1 MTETRN
7 NSIPSSYAK
16 EFAMPDGFPE
26 IVSRLAREILREQPE
41 DLDTFCLKY
50 FEGRLQSEPEA
61 GMFRSGKRNSILEDP
76 DPGLILTE
84 MSPQEIEEL
93 IHSLFREQDVD
104 GNHTLD
110 RHEFKMVF
118 NKLGAQLG
126 LRKNDVRRILAEA
139 DRDENGLVSYAEFI
153 PVAMGVIQ
161 TLVAKYEL
169 RQEEERMA
177 KVKQDA
183 ESHIYHGM
191 PHEELEE
198 ILTSIFRE
206 ADTDGNG
213 TLDLDEFERCLADIR
228 IGMTRKERNVLM
240 FETYADQDGK
250 IAYEAFK
257 PLCME
262 LLTELTAQ
270 EWMAPSQDVQDL
282 HVTIL
287 DECKSLDSKKT
298 GKLSHEDLQQAL
310 SSMDLGLTLLQ
321 ICSILSETDDDDL
334 GMVDYVAAVPRIAF
348 MVHSCMHYSQK
359 LVEKQEQ
366 MQTLHASDGWGM
378 VFGRDRD
385 QLEGELLSAFRD
397 LDYDGVGCLSREE
410 IKATLKSVLP
420 DLDRPSMHALL
431 ALAPQT
437 ETAQY
442 RYSPVVEQAFVSFS
456 VALYCTKLVIH

>member
-1 MTETRN
+1 MTEGTV
-7 NSIPSSYAK
+7 PSSYAK
-16 EFAMPDGFPE
+16 EFAMPDGFPDV
-26 IVSRLAREILREQPE
+26 VSKLAREILREQPADIE
-41 DLDTFCLKY
+41 AFCLQY
-50 FEGRLQSEPEA
+50 FSEKMQNDASQHEMPSK
-61 GMFRSGKRNSILEDP
+61 RSKRNSILEDP
-76 DPGLILTE
+76 DPGFLLTE

-104 GNHTLD
+104 ANHTLD

-118 NKLGAQLG
+118 NKLGAKLG

-161 TLVAKYEL
+161 TLVAKHEL
-169 RQEEERMA
+169 RQEEERQA
-177 KVKQDA
+177 KVKEEA

-228 IGMTRKERNVLM
+228 IGMTRKEINVLM
-240 FETYADQDGK
+240 FETYADNDGK

-262 LLTELTAQ
+262 LLAELTAQ
-270 EWMAPSQDVQDL
+270 EWMAPSQDVQDIQ
-282 HVTIL
+282 VAIL
-287 DECKSLDSKKT
+287 EAFQKADKT
-298 GKLSHEDLQQAL
+298 ESGMLSHEQLQSVL
-310 SSMDLGLTLLQ
+310 SRMDLGLTLLQ
-321 ICSILSETDDDDL
+321 ICSILSETKEDDR
-334 GMVDYVAAVPRIAF
+334 GMIDYGAEVSRVAF

-359 LVEKQEQ
+359 LVEKQER

-385 QLEGELLSAFRD
+385 QLEEELLAAFRE
-397 LDYDGVGCLSREE
+397 LDEDGAGCLTREE
-410 IKATLKSVLP
+410 IKTTLKSILP
-420 DLDRPSMHALL
+420 ELDRPSMHALL
-431 ALAPQT
+431 ALAQQT

-442 RYSPVVEQAFVSFS
+442 RYKPVVEHAFGLMELAIIVEDDE
-456 VALYCTKLVIH
+456 